1 MISFEVSSDAR
12 RCFRRYHNSEFG
24 IRLLERPGQFPCLLY
39 GGGVL
44 GLGFIR
50 GVFSAPKN
58 SSGLVGLSP
67 GGGMLFAFFIS
78 HVAVAEDGSSCLS
91 YCMSES
97 L

>member
-1 MISFEVSSDAR
+1 M
-12 RCFRRYHNSEFG
+12 
-24 IRLLERPGQFPCLLY
+24 LY

-50 GVFSAPKN
+50 GVFSAPNN

-78 HVAVAEDGSSCLS
+78 RVAVAEEWVLLPELL
-91 YCMSES
+91 YVRVS
-97 L
+97 LGAELGGFRPVIKRDN